1 MRFAELSDDQL
12 WDIVEGYNDIL
23 DDCNSFDDL
32 SAEQQTEARGAMDE
46 INRRQADLPDVM
58 NEECF

>member
-12 WDIVEGYNDIL
+12 WDIVERYNDIL
-23 DDCNSFDDL
+23 DDCNSFEDL
-32 SAEQQTEARGAMDE
+32 SAEQQDEARGAMDE